1 MQWLFTS
8 TRSQIFSSNVQN
20 QKEVIKTS
28 TEHITVCHHDD
39 DDEYDDDYTQEEAA
53 WWHKTQFILAQSKF
67 PPN

>member
-39 DDEYDDDYTQEEAA
+39 DDDEYDDDYTQEEAA
-53 WWHKTQFILAQSKF
+53 
-67 PPN
+67 